1 MSCLRVIVGLLW
13 LFAQPALGA
22 EALRVGVATDR
33 PPLSWQEDGRL
44 VGLEVDNARAVAEIL
59 GRPLSLVPLDSGQL
73 RDSLLAGQVDVL
85 MAGLVP
91 EYPDNAG
98 LLFTRPWGE
107 GGQMAILRVDGVA
120 RFGQPWAVYAPDTRV
135 GVEAG
140 SRGEAFAREELSE
153 GQVATFSSESRA
165 LAALRKGSI
174 DLFVDDAATSWR
186 LATLRDSDDLVSLYR
201 PLVEESYA
209 WAVRPNAAD
218 LAQALERAL
227 RQMEA
232 NGTLAYI
239 LDRWIPVQVDSA
251 AP

>member
-1 MSCLRVIVGLLW
+1 MSCLRLIVGLLW
-13 LFAQPALGA
+13 LLGQPALGA

-33 PPLSWQEDGRL
+33 APLSWQEEGRL

-59 GRPLSLVPLDSGQL
+59 GRPLSLVPQSAGQL
-73 RDSLLAGQVDVL
+73 RDSLLSGQVDVL
-85 MAGLVP
+85 MAGLVI
-91 EYPDNAG
+91 EHPDNAG
-98 LLFTRPWGE
+98 LRFTPAWGE
-107 GGQMAILRVDGVA
+107 GGQMAILRIDSVA
-120 RFGQPWAVYAPDTRV
+120 RFGQPWAVYSPDTRV

-153 GQVATFSSESRA
+153 GQVTIFTSEAEA
-165 LAALRKGSI
+165 LAALREGGI

-186 LATLRDSDDLVSLYR
+186 LATLPDSDDLVSLYQ

-209 WAVRPNAAD
+209 WAVRPDAAD
-218 LAQALERAL
+218 LAGALERAL
-227 RQMEA
+227 RQMQA